1 MPVADVAPVVHGRWV
16 HLGGDE
22 WCCSEC
28 GFVITTEGSWD
39 KPTKNTARIV
49 VQRWMEVTMLSRYYD
64 ADKLKEMINR
74 QYQYCHGYTGTKKD
88 IYREALLAVK
98 SAIHCQSVSGD
109 MQEVVR
115 CNDCEHY
122 NFGVCLKIYSDGH
135 PAPLQKRRPDDFC
148 SYGVRMKED

>member
-1 MPVADVAPVVHGRWV
+1 
-16 HLGGDE
+16 
-22 WCCSEC
+22 
-28 GFVITTEGSWD
+28 
-39 KPTKNTARIV
+39 
-49 VQRWMEVTMLSRYYD
+49 MEVTMLSKYYD
-64 ADKLKEMINR
+64 ADKLKEMVNR
-74 QYQYCHGYTGTKKD
+74 QYQYCHGYTGAKKD

-115 CNDCEHY
+115 CKDCEHY

-135 PAPLQKRRPDDFC
+135 PAPWQKRMTDDFC